1 MSKQFDSKKEAALT
15 LKKFYSALGT
25 NSEKTAS
32 SETIDYKSKYNLL
45 LKRFRELEKVFD
57 FHRGLIQNISSGL
70 VTINMQAEI
79 TFMNRAA
86 LRIFG
91 YEYLS
96 TQGMPV
102 ASLFADRNEAETII
116 DTVLNKQ
123 NMLESKEVHFITKN
137 GEIFP
142 VGFTTSLLMQPEQNQ
157 IAGVLFVF
165 KDISDTTN
173 LRHQIERMDRLA
185 TLGELSAGIAHEI
198 RNPLAGIKSSA
209 QVLEESFSPGDF
221 RAQLASRIVKEIDR
235 SNELLKRFF
244 NFARPSKPMQDW
256 HNVEMILDGVYLLMA
271 PRFKKKNISFKKDFA
286 ENLPQVY
293 VDESQIEQVI
303 LNLFLNAVDAMPEGG
318 SISVKTSLKNIHDPL
333 TDKIR
338 ERQIVVTVA
347 DSGRGIPPE
356 KIEKIFNPFYTSK
369 NDGVG
374 LGLSISTRLLEENG
388 GRITVESELG
398 KGAIFSIFL
407 PVTKDILG

>member
-1 MSKQFDSKKEAALT
+1 MSKQFEIKKEAAIT
-15 LKKFYSALGT
+15 LNKFYSALG
-25 NSEKTAS
+25 NEKRSGEQRA
-32 SETIDYKSKYNLL
+32 EVDYKSKYNLL
-45 LKRFRELEKVFD
+45 LKRFHELEKVFD

-86 LRIFG
+86 LRTFG
-91 YEYLS
+91 YEYLG

-102 ASLFADRNEAETII
+102 SALFADPNEAAAII
-116 DTVLNKQ
+116 DAVLKQ
-123 NMLESKEVHFITKN
+123 QRMFESKEVHFIARDKTV
-137 GEIFP
+137 FP

-157 IAGVLFVF
+157 VAGVVFVF
-165 KDISDTTN
+165 KDISNTTN

-244 NFARPSKPMQDW
+244 NFARPSKPKQDW
-256 HNVEMILDGVYLLMA
+256 HNVEMIIDGVYLLMA
-271 PRFKKKNISFKKDFA
+271 PRFKKKNISFTKDFA

-318 SISVKTSLKNIHDPL
+318 TISVKTGIKKIHDPL
-333 TDKIR
+333 TEKIK
-338 ERQIVVTVA
+338 ERQIIVTVA
-347 DSGRGIPPE
+347 DTGRGIPPE
-356 KIEKIFNPFYTSK
+356 KKEKIFNPFYTSK

-388 GRITVESELG
+388 GRIIVESDLG
-398 KGAIFSIFL
+398 KGAVFSIFL
-407 PVTKDILG
+407 PVSKEILE

>member
-123 NMLESKEVHFITKN
+123 NMLESKEVYFSKQY
-137 GEIFP
+137 F
-142 VGFTTSLLMQPEQNQ
+142 
-157 IAGVLFVF
+157 
-165 KDISDTTN
+165 
-173 LRHQIERMDRLA
+173 
-185 TLGELSAGIAHEI
+185 
-198 RNPLAGIKSSA
+198 
-209 QVLEESFSPGDF
+209 LE
-221 RAQLASRIVKEIDR
+221 
-235 SNELLKRFF
+235 
-244 NFARPSKPMQDW
+244 
-256 HNVEMILDGVYLLMA
+256 
-271 PRFKKKNISFKKDFA
+271 
-286 ENLPQVY
+286 
-293 VDESQIEQVI
+293 
-303 LNLFLNAVDAMPEGG
+303 
-318 SISVKTSLKNIHDPL
+318 
-333 TDKIR
+333 
-338 ERQIVVTVA
+338 
-347 DSGRGIPPE
+347 
-356 KIEKIFNPFYTSK
+356 
-369 NDGVG
+369 
-374 LGLSISTRLLEENG
+374 
-388 GRITVESELG
+388 
-398 KGAIFSIFL
+398 
-407 PVTKDILG
+407 